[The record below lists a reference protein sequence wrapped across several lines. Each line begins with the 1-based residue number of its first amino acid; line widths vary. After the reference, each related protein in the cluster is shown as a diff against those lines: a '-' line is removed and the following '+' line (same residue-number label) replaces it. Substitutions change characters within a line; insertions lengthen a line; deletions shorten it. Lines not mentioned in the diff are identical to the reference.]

1 MPKSDGVDGV
11 LITGVYGTGKS
22 SLAAEIAETLERRD
36 VSYGAVDLDW
46 LTWFHV
52 VELDRAAARRI
63 YLDNVARVVRNYREI
78 GVRHLVLAGAVRDR
92 DEVRALEAAAE
103 ASLRVV
109 RLEVPLVEI
118 TRRLQPD
125 PTSGRR
131 DDLEVATEW
140 LAGSV
145 GVGIEDLVASN
156 AGPDIEDLAAQIIRW
171 LGWDA

>member
-1 MPKSDGVDGV
+1 MPNSGDVDGV

-22 SLAAEIAETLERRD
+22 SLAAEIAETLERRG
-36 VSYGAVDLDW
+36 VRYGAIDLDW

-52 VELDRAAARRI
+52 AELDRATARRVH
-63 YLDNVARVVRNYREI
+63 LDNVACVVRNYREI

-92 DEVRALEAAAE
+92 GEVRALEEAAE
-103 ASLRVV
+103 APLRVV
-109 RLEVPLVEI
+109 RLDVPLAEI

-145 GVGIEDLVASN
+145 GVGIEDLLVSN
-156 AGPDIEDLAAQIIRW
+156 EGPEIEDLAALIIRW
-171 LGWDA
+171 LGWDS